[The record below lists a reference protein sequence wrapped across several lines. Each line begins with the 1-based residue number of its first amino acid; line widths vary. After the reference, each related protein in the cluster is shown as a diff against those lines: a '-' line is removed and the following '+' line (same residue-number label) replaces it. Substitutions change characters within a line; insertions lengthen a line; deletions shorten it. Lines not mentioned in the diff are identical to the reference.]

1 MEAPATKELTAFERE
16 VLKGLTQ
23 YPKKVAS
30 KFIYDKRGDEL
41 FQQIM
46 AMPEYYL
53 TNCEFEILQQN
64 CDEIC
69 AVFDDENGFDLIE
82 LGAGDGKKTKILL
95 KKLSQL
101 PTDFTYLPIDISQ
114 NSLDELKTSIQ
125 NELPKIDVQVQQGM
139 YFDVLQQFENYTN
152 RKKVILVLGSNI
164 GNLMHSEAIDFL
176 RKISKSMNKNDL
188 LFMGF
193 DQKKDPEK
201 ILNAYNDPNGI
212 TEAFNKNLL
221 LRMNTELQANFDLS
235 KFKHWETYNPET
247 GTAQSFL
254 VSLVPQK
261 IEIKKLNLHVEL
273 KQWESIHTEISQKYD
288 DEVVEWLASEANLH
302 IEHIFTDAEKNY
314 KNYVFRKGV

>member
-1 MEAPATKELTAFERE
+1 MEAPATKELTAFEKE
-16 VLKGLTQ
+16 VLKGLTT
-23 YPKKVAS
+23 YPKKIAS

-53 TNCEFEILQQN
+53 TNCEFAILQQN
-64 CDEIC
+64 YDEIC
-69 AVFDDENGFDLIE
+69 AVFDDKNGFDLIE

-95 KKLSQL
+95 QKLSQL
-101 PTDFTYLPIDISQ
+101 PSDFTYLPIDISQ
-114 NSLDELKTSIQ
+114 NALDELKTSIQ
-125 NELPKIDVQVQQGM
+125 NELPKVDVQVQQGM

-221 LRMNTELQANFDLS
+221 LRMNKELQANFDLS

-261 IEIKKLNLHVEL
+261 IELKKLNLHVDF

-288 DEVVEWLASEANLH
+288 DGVVEWLAGEANLH